1 MKSQGKTAPPG
12 FALCNPVTQNLQTTY
27 MSAQKDKIQE
37 LFSMDQGNCPN
48 WQTAVLKELIDDNKA
63 GFFVTDLAQLQELI
77 QHLLEPL
84 KTGENSML
92 PFLKQIISLS
102 IVPFRKLS
110 NGDDVR
116 NFNHIGGFFAS
127 LCPVLKLPFQDLQ
140 IEAAKSIYW
149 FAKNCGPLT
158 TADESTFRHFYPIT
172 DDNALYSL
180 IPQQLCVDQVIAV
193 FCDSFTDFLTK
204 VKYDPINTDILTL
217 AFNSLFE
224 FVKRGQSKHI
234 PSGFLTTILNFI
246 IDNSEIIHSPPGD
259 KKEGPDPICTTRVLA
274 YALMFIDAL
283 IQESKEAMNICIS
296 SLSTLWS
303 FFVDTLF
310 ACFKNVQKCIR
321 NEILGIIILT
331 LQKCPPKCVDTSLS
345 NKMFDLLQK
354 IAQLPLDVSDT
365 IIYSS
370 KERSIRLTH
379 EPVDI
384 ELLLLSQDLILW
396 LDNIDIPPT
405 EEFTNHQIDVL
416 RGEVNKYLVPHLPE
430 FTRQALLIIRF
441 NPVHLSDAGIDVLRG
456 MIQNPSSTELLFY
469 TLMLMLDIPNR
480 FKTTEDVKSLMA
492 LPRQNEKIL
501 SLVLSNLAAQIRPP
515 KDKSEEEAEAE
526 GPEAALA
533 QEFVDLQGI
542 DILKQCFTSEFA
554 EVVASSIDCARAC
567 VPFCFKDI
575 DQRFIFMLLDCA
587 DAAPTLLRYAFVGL
601 FLDLITPSFVES
613 AMLWRSLNTN
623 ANIQRTIVRW
633 WRQEEERLSIKYD
646 KCIIIDADRPLD
658 GHPLV
663 TKNEFP
669 PKPDRKWLLD
679 KNSLDP
685 PSKSYKL
692 DIRARLFLF
701 LSAFPPLD
709 PNDCKPTDR
718 IKELMIRSYRE
729 LKTGAV
735 WSDLK
740 DQLKDESVKP
750 LHDDKLLIENNI
762 SEMRSR
768 ALDIQEK
775 QCEIWQQCENDR
787 LAMEKR
793 TYNQLADGLKTAQYV
808 AENYKAIVNS
818 QPVTVARSFQGR
830 TVKGEDVLV
839 RTGNLRTIAKQEVM
853 MTDSTNQVNAAQE
866 REKEIEENYINDC
879 LKDESISYLVQ
890 LMKNNSST
898 KNSPKAV
905 QSSTQLASVPSNLG
919 QENISAVASANQVN
933 PAASENPP
941 QEAPAN

>member
-1 MKSQGKTAPPG
+1 MFKSQGKTAPPG
-12 FALCNPVTQNLQTTY
+12 FALCNPVTQNVETTY
-27 MSAQKDKIQE
+27 MASQKDKIQE

-84 KTGENSML
+84 KSGEDSML

-102 IVPFRKLS
+102 VVPFRKLS

-116 NFNHIGGFFAS
+116 NFVHIGGFFAS
-127 LCPVLKLPFQDLQ
+127 LCPVLKLPYQDLQ
-140 IEAAKSIYW
+140 LETAKSIYW

-180 IPQQLCVDQVIAV
+180 IPSRLCVDQVIDI
-193 FCDSFTDFLTK
+193 FCSSFTDFLTK
-204 VKYDPINTDILTL
+204 VKFDPINTDILTL

-224 FVKRGQSKHI
+224 FVKRGQAKHV
-234 PSGFLTTILNFI
+234 PSEFLTTILKFI
-246 IDNSEIIHSPPGD
+246 IDNSEIIHSPPGG
-259 KKEGPDPICTTRVLA
+259 KKEGPEPICTTRVLA
-274 YALMFIDAL
+274 YSLMFIDAF

-310 ACFKNVQKCIR
+310 ACYKNVQKCIR

-331 LQKCPPKCVDTSLS
+331 LQKCPPKSVDSALS

-354 IAQLPLDVSDT
+354 IAQLPLDVADT
-365 IIYSS
+365 VYYSS

-396 LDNIDIPPT
+396 LGNLDVPPT
-405 EEFTNHQIDVL
+405 EEFTKHQINVL
-416 RGEVNKYLVPHLPE
+416 KGDVNKYLVPHLPE

-441 NPVHLSDAGIDVLRG
+441 NPIHLNAEGIQVLRN
-456 MIQNPSSTELLFY
+456 MIKNPSSTELLFY
-469 TLMLMLDIPNR
+469 TLMLMLDISSR
-480 FKTTEDVKSLMA
+480 FKTIEDIENLMA
-492 LPRQNEKIL
+492 LPRTNEKIL
-501 SLVLSNLAAQIRPP
+501 ALVLSNLAAQIRPP
-515 KDKSEEEAEAE
+515 KTQEDNYEA
-526 GPEAALA
+526 PESSLVD
-533 QEFVDLQGI
+533 EFVKLGGI
-542 DILKQCFTSEFA
+542 ELLKQCFTSEFA

-587 DAAPTLLRYAFVGL
+587 DSAPTLLRYAFVGL
-601 FLDLITPSFVES
+601 FLDLVSPSFVES

-623 ANIQRTIVRW
+623 SNIQRTIVRW
-633 WRQEEERLSIKYD
+633 WRQEEERLGIKYD
-646 KCIIIDADRPLD
+646 KCIIIDVDRPLD

-663 TKNEFP
+663 AKNEFP
-669 PKPDRKWLLD
+669 QKPDKKWLLD
-679 KNSLDP
+679 RNSLDP
-685 PSKSYKL
+685 PSKTYKL

-709 PNDCKPTDR
+709 PADCKPTDR

-762 SEMRSR
+762 QEMRTR

-775 QCEIWQQCENDR
+775 QCEIYQQYEDDR

-793 TYNQLADGLKTAQYV
+793 TYNQLAEGLKTAQYV

-853 MTDSTNQVNAAQE
+853 MQDSSDQVNAAQE

-890 LMKNNSST
+890 LMKNNQA
-898 KNSPKAV
+898 KNSPKGVA
-905 QSSTQLASVPSNLG
+905 SSAQLPPVPSNLTP
-919 QENISAVASANQVN
+919 EIVADQKPETEQN
-933 PAASENPP
+933 
-941 QEAPAN
+941 